1 MITFDKCSS
10 FKGEITVPSD
20 KSITHRAIIMSAMAD
35 GVSLVRNPLK
45 SRDTI
50 ATLNAFKMAGVDV
63 VQDSDRFIISSS
75 GWKNFKEPWDVIDC
89 QNSGTTARLLAGV
102 FAPQQFYTV
111 FTGDN
116 SLKRRPMARVIEPL
130 SQFGANIKGR
140 ADNTLLPFSV
150 IPSDCLTAAHIEAKT
165 KSAQVKSAVLLAA
178 AQIEGQSSYR
188 ETTATRDHTERMLAA
203 YGVDVKVDG
212 GVITVNGGKSMTQFE
227 SYVPGDF
234 SSAAFFIVAAL
245 MFEGS
250 EIIIK
255 NCGLNP
261 SRTGLL
267 KVLKDFGV
275 HIETETVIESPE
287 PIGNIYIKYSKC
299 AGGKVSGDII
309 ANMIDE
315 IPVLA
320 LLGLFSEN
328 PVEIR
333 DAAELRVKESDR
345 IAAIAENF
353 RAIGAEV
360 DEFSDGL
367 KVYPL
372 KSDVNKAVLKSFD
385 DHRICMVNILLA
397 KKFGIKMLIDNID
410 PLDVS
415 FPDFI
420 GWVMA
425 LEEK

>member
-1 MITFDKCSS
+1 
-10 FKGEITVPSD
+10 
-20 KSITHRAIIMSAMAD
+20 
-35 GVSLVRNPLK
+35 
-45 SRDTI
+45 
-50 ATLNAFKMAGVDV
+50 
-63 VQDSDRFIISSS
+63 
-75 GWKNFKEPWDVIDC
+75 
-89 QNSGTTARLLAGV
+89 
-102 FAPQQFYTV
+102 
-111 FTGDN
+111 
-116 SLKRRPMARVIEPL
+116 
-130 SQFGANIKGR
+130 
-140 ADNTLLPFSV
+140 
-150 IPSDCLTAAHIEAKT
+150 
-165 KSAQVKSAVLLAA
+165 
-178 AQIEGQSSYR
+178 
-188 ETTATRDHTERMLAA
+188 
-203 YGVDVKVDG
+203 
-212 GVITVNGGKSMTQFE
+212 
-227 SYVPGDF
+227 
-234 SSAAFFIVAAL
+234 

-397 KKFGIKMLIDNID
+397 KKFGIKMLI
-410 PLDVS
+410 PEKA
-415 FPDFI
+415 DFATSI
-420 GWVMA
+420 GA
-425 LEEK
+425 AIFGANN